1 MPELPEVETIRR
13 QLEPRLAGRSIT
25 AVRVIDPRW
34 CEPVAPRRFERL
46 LRGHVIRAVSR
57 RGKYFVLE
65 LDGAGPFL
73 LLHLRMTGNLLYA
86 NCEAAA
92 KLSHLRAA
100 LALDD
105 GHEILFVD
113 PRRFGHATVLPD
125 RASLDRYFADRLG
138 PEPLADSFTPVALA
152 EAVVGRTQPVKSL
165 LLTQRRIA
173 GIGNIYADEALF
185 RARIHPRQPAG
196 TLKSDELEALHRG
209 IVEALTE
216 GIDAKGASID
226 DFRDV
231 DGVDGA
237 MQDRFLV
244 HRRAGEPCPA
254 CGGRIRRIVLGG
266 RGTHFCPR
274 CQKLRRRRKA
284 NRARQTSATRAFAA

>member
-13 QLEPRLAGRSIT
+13 QLAPRLTGRSIA

-46 LRGHVIRAVSR
+46 LRSHAIRAVSR

-65 LDGAGPFL
+65 LDGTGPFL
-73 LLHLRMTGNLLYA
+73 LLHLRMTGNLLYGKG
-86 NCEAAA
+86 EAAA
-92 KLSHLRAA
+92 ERKHLRAA

-105 GHEILFVD
+105 GHQVLFVD

-138 PEPLADSFTPVALA
+138 PEPLADSFTLAALA
-152 EAVVGRTQPVKSL
+152 EAVTGRTQPVKSL
-165 LLTQRRIA
+165 LLTQKRIA

-196 TLKSDELEALHRG
+196 TLKSDELEALHSG
-209 IVEALTE
+209 IVEALTD
-216 GIDAKGASID
+216 GIDARGASID
-226 DFRDV
+226 DFRDI
-231 DGVDGA
+231 DGARGA

-266 RGTHFCPR
+266 RGTYFCPR
-274 CQKLRRRRKA
+274 CQKLRRRCKA
-284 NRARQTSATRAFAA
+284 NRAR